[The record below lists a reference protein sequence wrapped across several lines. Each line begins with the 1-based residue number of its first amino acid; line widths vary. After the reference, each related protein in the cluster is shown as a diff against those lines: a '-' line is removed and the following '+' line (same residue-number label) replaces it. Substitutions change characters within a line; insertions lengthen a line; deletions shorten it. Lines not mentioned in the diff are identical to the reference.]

1 MRMISPTFANEESFN
16 AYVKY
21 LALKR
26 HFTTD
31 SYDYFK
37 YNGKVRAS
45 IDSFQSRNDSF
56 FFLKLARKDDYENII
71 LANMIEK
78 PDIWVRD
85 ILEEEGQNRYINW
98 KKRMDS
104 LGYIFKSDINNML
117 DEYED
122 NFVVRDGQ
130 HPHIMTMMLQKKI
143 SLETFTIM
151 THLANIFPYWEKKI
165 VDKIVSRDIMKKSRK
180 YKPFLDLDWKRYKTY
195 VKDQFL

>member
-1 MRMISPTFANEESFN
+1 MKMISSTYANEESFN

-45 IDSFQSRNDSF
+45 IDSYRSRNDSF

-85 ILEEEGQNRYINW
+85 ILEEEGQNRYVNW

-104 LGYIFKSDINNML
+104 LGYIFKSDINSML

-151 THLANIFPYWEKKI
+151 THLANIFPYWEQKI

>member
-1 MRMISPTFANEESFN
+1 MKMTSPTFANEESFS

-21 LALKR
+21 LAFKR

-78 PDIWVRD
+78 PDI
-85 ILEEEGQNRYINW
+85 
-98 KKRMDS
+98 
-104 LGYIFKSDINNML
+104 
-117 DEYED
+117 
-122 NFVVRDGQ
+122 
-130 HPHIMTMMLQKKI
+130 QKKI

-151 THLANIFPYWEKKI
+151 THLANIFPYWDKKI
-165 VDKIVSRDIMKKSRK
+165 VDKVVSRDIMKKSRK
-180 YKPFLDLDWKRYKTY
+180 YKPFLDLDWNRYKTY

>member
-1 MRMISPTFANEESFN
+1 MTSPTFANEESFS

-21 LALKR
+21 LAFKR

-85 ILEEEGQNRYINW
+85 ILEQEGHNRYIKW

-104 LGYIFKSDINNML
+104 LGYIFKSDINTML

-151 THLANIFPYWEKKI
+151 THLANIFPYWDKKI
-165 VDKIVSRDIMKKSRK
+165 VDKVVSRDIMKKSRK
-180 YKPFLDLDWKRYKTY
+180 YKPFLDLDWNRYKTY

>member
-1 MRMISPTFANEESFN
+1 MISSTYANEESFN

-71 LANMIEK
+71 LANMIER

-117 DEYED
+117 DGYED

>member
-1 MRMISPTFANEESFN
+1 MISPTFANEESFN

>member
-1 MRMISPTFANEESFN
+1 MISPTFANEESFN

-117 DEYED
+117 DGYED

>member
-1 MRMISPTFANEESFN
+1 MISPTFANDESFN

-85 ILEEEGQNRYINW
+85 ILEEEGQNRYVNW

-117 DEYED
+117 DGYED

>member
-1 MRMISPTFANEESFN
+1 MISSTYANEESFN

-45 IDSFQSRNDSF
+45 IDSYRSRNDSF

-85 ILEEEGQNRYINW
+85 ILEEEGQNRYVNW

-104 LGYIFKSDINNML
+104 LGYIFKSDINSML

-151 THLANIFPYWEKKI
+151 THLANIFPYWEQKI

>member
-1 MRMISPTFANEESFN
+1 MTSPTFANEESFS

-21 LALKR
+21 LAFKR

-85 ILEEEGQNRYINW
+85 ILEQEGHNRYIKW

-151 THLANIFPYWEKKI
+151 THLSNIFPYWDKKI
-165 VDKIVSRDIMKKSRK
+165 VDKVVSRDIMKKSRK
-180 YKPFLDLDWKRYKTY
+180 YKPFLDLDWNRYKTY

>member
-1 MRMISPTFANEESFN
+1 MKMISSTYANEESFN

-71 LANMIEK
+71 LANMIERS
-78 PDIWVRD
+78 DIWVRD
-85 ILEEEGQNRYINW
+85 ILEEEGQNRYVNW

-117 DEYED
+117 DGYED

>member
-1 MRMISPTFANEESFN
+1 
-16 AYVKY
+16 
-21 LALKR
+21 
-26 HFTTD
+26 
-31 SYDYFK
+31 
-37 YNGKVRAS
+37 
-45 IDSFQSRNDSF
+45 
-56 FFLKLARKDDYENII
+56 
-71 LANMIEK
+71 MIEK

-85 ILEEEGQNRYINW
+85 ILEQEGHNRYIKW

-151 THLANIFPYWEKKI
+151 THLSNIFPYWDKKI
-165 VDKIVSRDIMKKSRK
+165 VDKVVSRDIMKKSRK
-180 YKPFLDLDWKRYKTY
+180 YKPFLDLDWNRYKTY

>member
-1 MRMISPTFANEESFN
+1 MKMTSPTFANEESFS

-21 LALKR
+21 LAFKR

-85 ILEEEGQNRYINW
+85 ILEQEGHNRYIKW

-104 LGYIFKSDINNML
+104 LGYIFKSDINIML

-151 THLANIFPYWEKKI
+151 THLANIFPYWDKKI
-165 VDKIVSRDIMKKSRK
+165 VDKVVSRDIMKKSRK
-180 YKPFLDLDWKRYKTY
+180 YKPFLDLDWNRYKTY

>member
-1 MRMISPTFANEESFN
+1 MKMISSTYANEESFN

-71 LANMIEK
+71 LANMIER

-85 ILEEEGQNRYINW
+85 ILEEEGQNRYVNW

-117 DEYED
+117 DGYED

>member
-1 MRMISPTFANEESFN
+1 MISSTYANEESFN

-45 IDSFQSRNDSF
+45 IDSYRSRNDSF

-78 PDIWVRD
+78 PDIWIRD
-85 ILEEEGQNRYINW
+85 ILEEEGQNRYLNW

-104 LGYIFKSDINNML
+104 LGYIFKSDINIML

-151 THLANIFPYWEKKI
+151 THIANIFPYWEQKI

>member
-1 MRMISPTFANEESFN
+1 MTSPTFANEESFS

-21 LALKR
+21 LAFKR

-85 ILEEEGQNRYINW
+85 ILEQEGHNRYIKW

-104 LGYIFKSDINNML
+104 LGYIFKSDINTML
-117 DEYED
+117 DDYED

-151 THLANIFPYWEKKI
+151 THLANIFPYWDKKI
-165 VDKIVSRDIMKKSRK
+165 VDKVVSRDIMKKSRK
-180 YKPFLDLDWKRYKTY
+180 YKPFLDLDWNRYKTY

>member
-1 MRMISPTFANEESFN
+1 MKMISSTYANEESFN

-71 LANMIEK
+71 LANMIER

-117 DEYED
+117 DGYED

>member
-1 MRMISPTFANEESFN
+1 MTSPTFANEESFS

-21 LALKR
+21 LAFKR

-85 ILEEEGQNRYINW
+85 ILEQEGHNRYIKW

-104 LGYIFKSDINNML
+104 LGYIFKSDINIML

-151 THLANIFPYWEKKI
+151 THLANIFPYWDKKI
-165 VDKIVSRDIMKKSRK
+165 VDKVVSRDIMKKSRK
-180 YKPFLDLDWKRYKTY
+180 YKPFLDLDWNRYKTY

>member
-1 MRMISPTFANEESFN
+1 MISSTYANEESFN

-45 IDSFQSRNDSF
+45 IDSYRSRNDSF

-85 ILEEEGQNRYINW
+85 ILEEEGQNRYVNW

-104 LGYIFKSDINNML
+104 LGYIFKSDINSML

-151 THLANIFPYWEKKI
+151 THLANIFPYWEQKI

-195 VKDQFL
+195 AKDQFL